1 MHNITENMIPGT
13 VQKRGRGKPQVQ
25 GQNNMGKMATNLWNG
40 GQLFSAKLK
49 VEKLI
54 FLAIWTQKHDKPYC
68 HCINMFF
75 GTDESSNGYCEPT
88 RWPSS
93 SLADSQV
100 GLCQ

>member
-49 VEKLI
+49 VEKLTFWPFGLRNMI
-54 FLAIWTQKHDKPYC
+54 SLTAIASTCFSELTSRPMDIMNLQGGP
-68 HCINMFF
+68 
-75 GTDESSNGYCEPT
+75 PV
-88 RWPSS
+88 R
-93 SLADSQV
+93 
-100 GLCQ
+100 